1 MTTAVLAQTAQC
13 AAHPP
18 CLLTAVVLLPSAMR
32 ARAVATW
39 PWKAARWRGV
49 LPACRQLAAEGASEP
64 ARTTPGRGVR
74 TTQQPEPVACAAC
87 SPTNQRTQP
96 VPLTLTV
103 YICGLEGAPRPAE
116 LLLLLS
122 KLEHALGVARGGGG
136 MHRRQPLRTR
146 LGSTLCRLVVGP
158 VGCTHALAHGCLDG
172 GLSGG
177 WSPQV
182 RRRAAAGGRYHWW
195 RRCCCQAVHE
205 ICRQRWCFR
214 TSGRGQGA
222 EGRPGCTGARPA
234 RRQPASEK
242 PCESLARPFRTESGA
257 VVHAPGRS
265 RGNRAVVA
273 CSERKRRLALLRNV
287 SVN

>member
-1 MTTAVLAQTAQC
+1 M
-13 AAHPP
+13 
-18 CLLTAVVLLPSAMR
+18 
-32 ARAVATW
+32 
-39 PWKAARWRGV
+39 

-64 ARTTPGRGVR
+64 ARTKPGRGVR

-87 SPTNQRTQP
+87 SPANQRTQP

-103 YICGLEGAPRPAE
+103 YICGLERAPRPAE

-136 MHRRQPLRTR
+136 MHRRQPLRAR
-146 LGSTLCRLVVGP
+146 LCSTFCRLVVGP

-182 RRRAAAGGRYHWW
+182 RRRAAGGRYHWW

-222 EGRPGCTGARPA
+222 EGRPGCTAPGALTPAQRP
-234 RRQPASEK
+234 PASEK
-242 PCESLARPFRTESGA
+242 PCGSLASCYTEPST
-257 VVHAPGRS
+257 VVHAPEQRA
-265 RGNRAVVA
+265 RGNRAIGA
-273 CSERKRRLALLRNV
+273 CSERKGRLAFIRSGSMN
-287 SVN
+287 